1 MPSEALNAWRTLL
14 SAWDAW
20 LLTFV
25 LVAVVRRWAI
35 SGSAGS
41 WLAASRA
48 SQRA

>member
-25 LVAVVRRWAI
+25 LVAVVPALGHFRFRRF
-35 SGSAGS
+35 